1 MLVLSRKKGE
11 SIAFPDL
18 GIEITA
24 VRSAGGRMVIGIN
37 APKQV
42 RVVRSE
48 LLGRDRV
55 SDRKEV
61 QDAVLVSDGCRN
73 TRDA

>member
-24 VRSAGGRMVIGIN
+24 IRSASGRMVIGIN
-37 APKQV
+37 APQQV
-42 RVVRSE
+42 RIVRSE
-48 LLGRDRV
+48 LLGRV
-55 SDRKEV
+55 SKESEV
-61 QDAVLVSDGCRN
+61 QDAVLVSDGRGN
-73 TRDA
+73 ARDA